1 MGALKGMNDAI
12 ALADSTKQSS
22 SLEEALELWNQ
33 TRTGENNRLVEFGN
47 QLGQALVKEIPD
59 WSKMN
64 ATSMEKWFNSIV
76 TISPK
81 FSVRI
86 RVRIS
91 LHHRAFNSSSSALAS
106 FRSGVSKPSVN
117 QL

>member
-1 MGALKGMNDAI
+1 MSDAT
-12 ALADSTKQSS
+12 ALADSIKRSS

-33 TRTGENNRLVEFGN
+33 TRTSENNRLVEFGN

-76 TISPK
+76 TIQSEMFSPDK
-81 FSVRI
+81 
-86 RVRIS
+86 
-91 LHHRAFNSSSSALAS
+91 
-106 FRSGVSKPSVN
+106 SKN
-117 QL
+117 